1 AGDTVGLLCPNAA
14 DEVAAALDLLG
25 AESRADRPCRLSLLP
40 GTTKKAA
47 RVPPHLPEHASLRHL
62 LTHCV
67 DLRAVPKKPLLQ
79 ALVGHAADQRERR
92 RLRELSSRQG
102 GGEYLELVR
111 GAGLGALQ
119 LLQAFPS
126 CRPPP
131 ELLLEQLPPLA
142 PRPYSAASSALL
154 RPGRLRLVF
163 SVVAAPRRGLCTG
176 WLDAR
181 LPERDDAPLV
191 MVAAGTGLA
200 PLAGFL
206 EERRARGQRAPAW
219 LVFGCRHPELDF
231 LLRDELEAALRDG
244 FLSRLDTVFSR
255 TGDRQRYVQ
264 HVLAEEQ
271 ARLARWLVD
280 DGAVMY
286 VCGDAKGMAV
296 AVLDEVVQAVAKAK
310 EVPVS
315 EAKKQVQQMQKDGQY
330 RLDVW
335 S

>member
-1 AGDTVGLLCPNAA
+1 MTSALAELSEALANVELTVPAAPARFLRLEFLEDAPEEAAAADVWSVTLDVSGLDAVPAAGDTVGLLCPNAA

-79 ALVGHAADQRERR
+79 AL
-92 RLRELSSRQG
+92 
-102 GGEYLELVR
+102 
-111 GAGLGALQ
+111 
-119 LLQAFPS
+119 
-126 CRPPP
+126 
-131 ELLLEQLPPLA
+131 
-142 PRPYSAASSALL
+142 
-154 RPGRLRLVF
+154 
-163 SVVAAPRRGLCTG
+163 
-176 WLDAR
+176 
-181 LPERDDAPLV
+181 RDDAPLV

-280 DGAVMY
+280 EGAVMY

-296 AVLDEVVQAVAKAK
+296 AVLDEVVQTVAKAK

-315 EAKKQVQQMQKDGQY
+315 EAKKLVQQMQKDGQY